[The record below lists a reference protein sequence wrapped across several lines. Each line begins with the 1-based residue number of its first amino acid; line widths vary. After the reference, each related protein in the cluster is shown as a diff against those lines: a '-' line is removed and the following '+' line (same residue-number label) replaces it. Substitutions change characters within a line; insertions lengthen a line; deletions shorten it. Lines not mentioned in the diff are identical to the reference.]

1 MLEEQLERVR
11 GETKGIGE
19 AVGRA
24 KEVIE
29 TLGKEDR
36 EGVERGLETD
46 KIRDALVQ
54 GRRKEQVVEKKMWE
68 VLEREVG
75 GL

>member
-24 KEVIE
+24 RGVVDQLAKEGAGGVDDDGM
-29 TLGKEDR
+29 GKSVESRKSRGEWEDKR
-36 EGVERGLETD
+36 IWKILE
-46 KIRDALVQ
+46 K
-54 GRRKEQVVEKKMWE
+54 
-68 VLEREVG
+68 EVG
-75 GL
+75 GF

>member
-1 MLEEQLERVR
+1 MLEEQLEKVR

-24 KEVIE
+24 REVIE

-36 EGVERGLETD
+36 GGLEQGLETD
-46 KIRDALVQ
+46 SIRDALIQ
-54 GRRKEQVVEKKMWE
+54 GRRKEQVMEKKMWE

-75 GL
+75 RL

>member
-1 MLEEQLERVR
+1 MR

-29 TLGKEDR
+29 TLGRDDR
-36 EGVERGLETD
+36 GGVEQGLEPE
-46 KIRDALVQ
+46 IRDPLMQ
-54 GRRKEQVVEKKMWE
+54 GRRKEQVLEKKMWE
-68 VLEREVG
+68 VLERELG
-75 GL
+75 K

>member
-29 TLGKEDR
+29 TLGREDR
-36 EGVERGLETD
+36 GGVEQGSEPE
-46 KIRDALVQ
+46 IRDSLMQ
-54 GRRKEQVVEKKMWE
+54 GRRKEQVMEKKMWE
-68 VLEREVG
+68 VLERELG
-75 GL
+75 R